1 LRSVYEEVILNYEDA
16 QRPPHSYPVQVV
28 QFGDA
33 LTLVTLG
40 SEVVV
45 DYSLRLKRELSGP
58 SGIWVAGYSNDY
70 SGYIP
75 STRIQEEG
83 GYEAATGWAR
93 GIEEIIVAKALELA

>member
-1 LRSVYEEVILNYEDA
+1 VTLTYEDA
-16 QRPPHSYPVQVV
+16 KRTPHAYPVQVIRL
-28 QFGDA
+28 GDV

-45 DYSLRLKRELSGP
+45 DYSLRLKKELIGQ
-58 SGIWVAGYSNDY
+58 GNLWVTGYSNDY

-93 GIEEIIVAKALELA
+93 GIEEIIVGKAKELAAGLK

>member
-1 LRSVYEEVILNYEDA
+1 VIRL
-16 QRPPHSYPVQVV
+16 
-28 QFGDA
+28 GDV
-33 LTLVTLG
+33 LTFVTLG

-45 DYSLRLKRELSGP
+45 DYSLRLKKELIGQ
-58 SGIWVAGYSNDY
+58 GNLWVTGYSNDY

-93 GIEEIIVAKALELA
+93 GIEEIIVGKAKELAAGLK